1 MYDYHKLIHISIVT
15 MFYLLNFST
24 LHANA
29 YEALGQENDI
39 NRELGKGFKLKSR
52 VRQHSYRKEYIW
64 LIIKEIWHDILE
76 ISTKKNQFLAWVH
89 NWQGNYLS

>member
-1 MYDYHKLIHISIVT
+1 MFSLLLLANVVMYDYHKLIHISIVT

-39 NRELGKGFKLKSR
+39 NRHTINCTFIMLYFSNTIGKL
-52 VRQHSYRKEYIW
+52 
-64 LIIKEIWHDILE
+64 LINVAP
-76 ISTKKNQFLAWVH
+76 S
-89 NWQGNYLS
+89 SP